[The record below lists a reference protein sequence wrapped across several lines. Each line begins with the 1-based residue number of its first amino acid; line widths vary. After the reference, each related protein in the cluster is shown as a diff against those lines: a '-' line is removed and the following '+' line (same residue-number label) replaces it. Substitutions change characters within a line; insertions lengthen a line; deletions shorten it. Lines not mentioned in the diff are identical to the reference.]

1 VNVLCCTT
9 SLLEPPLL
17 LMHTLALLEPLLGS
31 PFATSP
37 NFSYVT
43 SCPSNLGTGI
53 RASVLLHLP
62 HLTADNNPR
71 LVSELAEPLGISVRG
86 SNGEHTPIVGHMVEV
101 SPRARLGVSSFEM
114 MATLFGAIKSLTHAE
129 DEVAQG
135 SK

>member
-1 VNVLCCTT
+1 
-9 SLLEPPLL
+9 
-17 LMHTLALLEPLLGS
+17 M
-31 PFATSP
+31 
-37 NFSYVT
+37 
-43 SCPSNLGTGI
+43 
-53 RASVLLHLP
+53 
-62 HLTADNNPR
+62 
-71 LVSELAEPLGISVRG
+71 RG